1 MPLRTDGDAT
11 PRGGRPATAA
21 VVICSRDRP
30 EMLERALAAVQRGV
44 PDDTEIIVV
53 DSASRDDRT
62 RAVAERAGVRYLRS
76 DIPGLSIARNIGLRA
91 TECDVVAY
99 TDDDCEVAPDF
110 LAELVVP
117 FADPQV
123 HAATGRLR
131 DAHSAPSTPVTEE
144 ATTLTR
150 ILDGLDAGHGA
161 LMAVRRGPAVT
172 AGGFDPILGAG
183 RRFGGAEDMDMLCRL
198 LRSGGT
204 VARVPR
210 SIVTHV
216 FTREDDDYVRLN
228 TNYGLGLGAM
238 CAKWRRMDPAAGRS
252 LTFRVA
258 RRGISRLVRR
268 SRDTRTR
275 TGQLAFLRGLAR
287 GFSEARR
294 IPLDGQNFRDERPPA
309 PVSAESEGIIG

>member
-1 MPLRTDGDAT
+1 MPLRTDGNAN
-11 PRGGRPATAA
+11 PRGLRPATAA

-30 EMLERALAAVQRGV
+30 EMLERALAALQRGV
-44 PDDTEIIVV
+44 SDDAEIIVV
-53 DSASRDDRT
+53 DSASRAPRT
-62 RAVAERAGVRYLRS
+62 RAVAERAGVRYFRS
-76 DIPGLSIARNIGLRA
+76 DVPGLSIARNIGLRA
-91 TECDVVAY
+91 TEREVVVY

-110 LAELVVP
+110 LEQIVAP
-117 FADPQV
+117 FSDPSI

-131 DAHSAPSTPVTEE
+131 DAHSEPPTLIAEE
-144 ATTLTR
+144 TTVLRR

-161 LMAVRRGPAVT
+161 LMAVRRSSAVAT
-172 AGGFDPILGAG
+172 GGFDPILGAG

-198 LRSGGT
+198 IRSGGT
-204 VARVPR
+204 VARVPG
-210 SIVTHV
+210 SVVTHV

-238 CAKWRRMDPAAGRS
+238 CAKWRRMDAAAGRS
-252 LTFRVA
+252 LSIRVA

-275 TGQLAFLRGLAR
+275 TGQLAFLRGLVR

-309 PVSAESEGIIG
+309 PVSTESEGIIG